1 MRRTYRKNKIKE
13 TIIRHI
19 ENNFKTYLVLII
31 VFFIGLI
38 LGIMF
43 INNAQNDSQKEIDS
57 YIHNF
62 IEQINGNY
70 QISKFDIFIKA
81 LKNNLITS
89 ILLWVLGCIVFGVPL
104 IYLVIGYKGFCIGF
118 SISAIIASLGTGK
131 GILFAIATMLMQNII
146 YIPIYLAMAVS
157 GINLQ
162 KNIAKERKKEEMKI
176 NLLKHSIT
184 SLGMF
189 GLLAIGSIF
198 ESYISG
204 TVIENIS
211 KFF

>member
-118 SISAIIASLGTGK
+118 SVSAIIASLGTGK

-176 NLLKHSIT
+176 NLLRHSIV

-189 GLLAIGSIF
+189 GLLAIGSIL

-204 TVIENIS
+204 TAIEAIS

>member
-1 MRRTYRKNKIKE
+1 M
-13 TIIRHI
+13 
-19 ENNFKTYLVLII
+19 
-31 VFFIGLI
+31 
-38 LGIMF
+38 
-43 INNAQNDSQKEIDS
+43 
-57 YIHNF
+57 
-62 IEQINGNY
+62 
-70 QISKFDIFIKA
+70 
-81 LKNNLITS
+81 
-89 ILLWVLGCIVFGVPL
+89 PL
-104 IYLVIGYKGFCIGF
+104 IYFVIGYKGFCIGF

-189 GLLAIGSIF
+189 GLLTIGSIF

-204 TVIENIS
+204 TVIETIS